1 MASSKSV
8 STHAPGAQTQR
19 RRQPCVQGTASPER
33 LRLHSRP
40 LGWHAKGYPLWQG
53 QHPILALCCT
63 AHPWQGGQAAA
74 LLPRRASLADLCNEV
89 AVLQQPGLAPREGLL
104 GEPRGELGR
113 QSTHAAV
120 EHLHGRERLRGRGQQ
135 GRRVSGKSRRRV
147 RACARGKKSR
157 VATLLT
163 SLQTR
168 PVGIIIPLERRPAV
182 AEGRRRRELADRPW
196 RCDGLPSSTGDGGG
210 THAPPPTHLEGFVAI
225 AVGHALRCSAR
236 ARGPARDDPLFQGG
250 RQVVQGKG
258 THGRLCTFD
267 STREPGFLSPAA
279 RLSIAQLLLAV
290 SVRCVAGRRRGVSRG
305 RRAAWSAAERRQ
317 ARRLCVWC
325 GGGGGPKAAT
335 SRRQQRGPPSAARG
349 GARTAPGR
357 ALAAGEVLRSA
368 LACAAV
374 PRGAARRSGPR
385 LQTEGSLCSRP
396 SRRPAA
402 GTRGVRRAA
411 KRAPARAE
419 ADREGCLT
427 TRKAMKEPLGERGAT
442 GELARTSGSVTP
454 LPSLVWK
461 WWCLRAPAFPRPPR
475 D

>member
-1 MASSKSV
+1 MRLARRR
-8 STHAPGAQTQR
+8 R

-40 LGWHAKGYPLWQG
+40 LGWHAKGCPLWQG

-182 AEGRRRRELADRPW
+182 AEGRRRRELADRPGAAMDCQA
-196 RCDGLPSSTGDGGG
+196 RQAMGEARTHPPQRTSRDSSLSLSDMPCDAARARAVPRVMTPSFKAAGKWSREKVPTGDFALSTRPVSQGFSARRPGFPLRSSCSRSRSGVWLDGGG
-210 THAPPPTHLEGFVAI
+210 V
-225 AVGHALRCSAR
+225 C
-236 ARGPARDDPLFQGG
+236 
-250 RQVVQGKG
+250 
-258 THGRLCTFD
+258 
-267 STREPGFLSPAA
+267 
-279 RLSIAQLLLAV
+279 
-290 SVRCVAGRRRGVSRG
+290 
-305 RRAAWSAAERRQ
+305 
-317 ARRLCVWC
+317 
-325 GGGGGPKAAT
+325 
-335 SRRQQRGPPSAARG
+335 RG
-349 GARTAPGR
+349 GVA
-357 ALAAGEVLRSA
+357 
-368 LACAAV
+368 
-374 PRGAARRSGPR
+374 PRGARRSGGRRGGFVCGVWGGEGRKLRRVAGSSEGPR
-385 LQTEGSLCSRP
+385 ALRAVARVPPQAARWPQERCCGARSPAPPCRAVLRAAVGPACKRRAASARALAGG
-396 SRRPAA
+396 RRPA
-402 GTRGVRRAA
+402 RAA
-411 KRAPARAE
+411 CGAQQSERPRAPR
-419 ADREGCLT
+419 RIG
-427 TRKAMKEPLGERGAT
+427 
-442 GELARTSGSVTP
+442 
-454 LPSLVWK
+454 
-461 WWCLRAPAFPRPPR
+461 R
-475 D
+475 DV